1 MLNNLY
7 SYFSFISL
15 LLFLIFIS
23 FFYFLLYYMK
33 VVKGVKYETL
43 IGSRAQVMH
52 GTAYKT
58 SGGLTKK
65 DLFQNKN
72 GRIVSRKKHEL
83 AKKEKR
89 LLKAGYGTRKG
100 HFGAVKLHSRHH
112 KSSSKRRRRSMRGG
126 MNGTNDSSTNSHVLA
141 DGPVSLGSGNYV
153 PSNSF
158 SSLV

>member
-1 MLNNLY
+1 
-7 SYFSFISL
+7 
-15 LLFLIFIS
+15 
-23 FFYFLLYYMK
+23 MK

-43 IGSRAQVMH
+43 CGSRAQVMH

-65 DLFQNKN
+65 DLIQNKN

-83 AKKEKR
+83 AKREKR

-112 KSSSKRRRRSMRGG
+112 KSSKRRRRRSMRGG
-126 MNGTNDSSTNSHVLA
+126 MNSNSVSHANTAQTVSA
-141 DGPVSLGSGNYV
+141 DGPTGLGTGHNVSSGSFLSPV
-153 PSNSF
+153 
-158 SSLV
+158 

>member
-1 MLNNLY
+1 
-7 SYFSFISL
+7 
-15 LLFLIFIS
+15 
-23 FFYFLLYYMK
+23 MK

-43 IGSRAQVMH
+43 QGSRAQVMH

-65 DLFQNKN
+65 DLIQNKN
-72 GRIVSRKKHEL
+72 GRFVSRRKHEL

-112 KSSSKRRRRSMRGG
+112 KSSRKRRRSMRGG
-126 MNGTNDSSTNSHVLA
+126 MNSSSTQYANTAQNVSA
-141 DGPVSLGSGNYV
+141 DGPTGLGSGSGVASGNFLSV
-153 PSNSF
+153 PSNVTNMSN
-158 SSLV
+158 SATWN

>member
-1 MLNNLY
+1 
-7 SYFSFISL
+7 
-15 LLFLIFIS
+15 
-23 FFYFLLYYMK
+23 MK

-43 IGSRAQVMH
+43 IGKRARVWH

-112 KSSSKRRRRSMRGG
+112 KSSKRRRRSMRGG
-126 MNGTNDSSTNSHVLA
+126 MNSYANQYSGTAQSVSS
-141 DGPVSLGSGNYV
+141 DGATGLGNGSGVASGNFLSV
-153 PSNSF
+153 PSNVTNMSN
-158 SSLV
+158 SATWN

>member
-1 MLNNLY
+1 
-7 SYFSFISL
+7 
-15 LLFLIFIS
+15 
-23 FFYFLLYYMK
+23 MK

-100 HFGAVKLHSRHH
+100 HFGAVKLHSHH
-112 KSSSKRRRRSMRGG
+112 RKSSRKRRRSMRGG
-126 MNGTNDSSTNSHVLA
+126 MNHR
-141 DGPVSLGSGNYV
+141 GNVAEYAQE
-153 PSNSF
+153 
-158 SSLV
+158 L

>member
-1 MLNNLY
+1 
-7 SYFSFISL
+7 
-15 LLFLIFIS
+15 
-23 FFYFLLYYMK
+23 MK

-58 SGGLTKK
+58 SGGLIKK

-112 KSSSKRRRRSMRGG
+112 KSSRSSRRRRRSMRGG
-126 MNGTNDSSTNSHVLA
+126 MNGPAVQHASTAQSVSDHSVSA
-141 DGPVSLGSGNYV
+141 DGATGLGSGSGVAAGNFLSV
-153 PSNSF
+153 PSNVTNMSN
-158 SSLV
+158 SATWN

>member
-1 MLNNLY
+1 
-7 SYFSFISL
+7 
-15 LLFLIFIS
+15 
-23 FFYFLLYYMK
+23 MK

-43 IGSRAQVMH
+43 VGSRAQVMH

-89 LLKAGYGTRKG
+89 LLKAGYGTKKG

-112 KSSSKRRRRSMRGG
+112 RSSKSKRRRSMRGG
-126 MNGTNDSSTNSHVLA
+126 MNSPTNSSTNSHVLA
-141 DGPVSLGSGNYV
+141 DGATGLGNGSGVASGNFLSV
-153 PSNSF
+153 PSNVTNMSN
-158 SSLV
+158 SSTWN

>member
-1 MLNNLY
+1 
-7 SYFSFISL
+7 
-15 LLFLIFIS
+15 
-23 FFYFLLYYMK
+23 MK

-126 MNGTNDSSTNSHVLA
+126 MNSSATQHANTAQHVSG
-141 DGPVSLGSGNYV
+141 DGPTGLGNSSGVASGNFLSV
-153 PSNSF
+153 PSNVTNMSN
-158 SSLV
+158 SATWN

>member
-1 MLNNLY
+1 
-7 SYFSFISL
+7 
-15 LLFLIFIS
+15 
-23 FFYFLLYYMK
+23 MK

-112 KSSSKRRRRSMRGG
+112 KSSKRRRRRSMRGG
-126 MNGTNDSSTNSHVLA
+126 MNSSATQHASTAQSVQSVSD
-141 DGPVSLGSGNYV
+141 DGATGLGSGSGVAAGNFLSV
-153 PSNSF
+153 PSNVTNMSN
-158 SSLV
+158 SATWN

>member
-1 MLNNLY
+1 
-7 SYFSFISL
+7 
-15 LLFLIFIS
+15 
-23 FFYFLLYYMK
+23 MK

-112 KSSSKRRRRSMRGG
+112 KSSRRRRRRSMRGG
-126 MNGTNDSSTNSHVLA
+126 MNGSATHHASTAQSVSA
-141 DGPVSLGSGNYV
+141 DGATGLGSGSGVAAGNFLSV
-153 PSNSF
+153 PSNVTNMSN
-158 SSLV
+158 SSTWN